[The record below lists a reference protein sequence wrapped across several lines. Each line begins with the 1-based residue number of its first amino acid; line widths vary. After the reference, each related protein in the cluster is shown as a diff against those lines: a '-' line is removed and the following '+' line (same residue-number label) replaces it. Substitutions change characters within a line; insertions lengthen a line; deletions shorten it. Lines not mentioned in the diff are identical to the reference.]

1 MAMEGLR
8 GVSLSH
14 NILMTGKII
23 SCMTDSKSTIIGGR
37 NGSDYQDY
45 VLQFNPDDE
54 SWTQVGK
61 LKVARGWHGAS
72 LVQVEDVFDVCK

>member
-1 MAMEGLR
+1 MQ
-8 GVSLSH
+8 
-14 NILMTGKII
+14 
-23 SCMTDSKSTIIGGR
+23 DSKTNLGGR

-61 LKVARGWHGAS
+61 LRFARGWHGAS
-72 LVQVEDVFDVCK
+72 LVQVEDVIDVGINNNLYSIPSLKYGVSI